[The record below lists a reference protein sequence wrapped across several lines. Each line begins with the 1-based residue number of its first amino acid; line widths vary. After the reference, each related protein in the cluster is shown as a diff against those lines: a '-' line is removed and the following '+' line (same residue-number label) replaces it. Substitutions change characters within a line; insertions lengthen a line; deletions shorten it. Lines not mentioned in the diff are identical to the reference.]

1 MRFFFSKSKR
11 KKLGLLKSTCLF
23 DPEYYRGNYGIGP
36 YTSPEKHFLEIGW
49 KLGFNPSPFF
59 NTRYYLKSYN
69 DVAQKK
75 MNPLVHYL
83 TNGGR
88 ESRRPSDEFDV
99 QAYLAAHPTSPESGK
114 TPAEHCIMT
123 YGSFDW
129 RPQQSR
135 LPAISSAAIKT
146 FVKFFDA
153 EYYISHNNDVAAA
166 SLDPLNHFI
175 NNGQYEY
182 RDPAPDFDTF
192 YVHKLLKSA
201 LGMQDSLINLLH
213 NFNNVNNVK
222 LQNDEA
228 IRLNEAE
235 VASTEFV
242 IENESTLCVHVH
254 CYYPELIS
262 EAIAGFRNLPAAST
276 IVITTT
282 SEADGEFIKNCLTKF
297 GVRQRAFVRVVAN
310 RGRDI
315 APFLI
320 GCRDIWDKFDI
331 VLHLHTKKST
341 HVYWGD
347 DWRRYLFDQ
356 TLGSKQLIDSILA
369 AFRTNPNLGCLYPRN
384 YYRIREFVEVEN
396 NKSNITNYLKSV
408 GLEGDT
414 TIQADYPAGSM
425 AWYRTASLSR
435 LFDQEIT
442 LEHFE
447 EENHQV
453 DLTFAHALERIL
465 PITVRKSGFQV
476 RNYSTRFRQKLIPVD
491 GVPSRQGTEAIS
503 ASDWLRD
510 SPRIARRAP
519 VRYKSLSSSFNRNR
533 LDIQWILPSFSQAGA
548 GGHMT
553 IFRMV
558 HYLEKFGHRQTIWF
572 QNSVHFPNQAAAKR
586 RIQDWYQ
593 PIGDRVH
600 VRFLPDDVRQITG
613 DVLIATDCWTAF
625 PAAQVVNVKEKF
637 YFIQDFEP
645 AFHPMGEL
653 YMLAES
659 TYNYG
664 YSMLCA
670 GKWLLNLMNERG
682 AWARQWDLCADHN
695 VYFPGVVRAQVKNPL
710 RIAFYARQ
718 YTPRRAVALGFAAF
732 DLLHKRGV
740 NFHVDLFGEA
750 DLKVDYSFPHSQ
762 RGILSPQELSELYR
776 SSDIG
781 VVFSTTNY
789 SLIPLEMM
797 ACGLPVVEID
807 TESTRAIFENEEV
820 YFAQPMPYSIADAI
834 SDLASDDS
842 KRSAQRESGLNF
854 ANDTSWER
862 SAHSIEDAIIERLIE
877 KGYEQAEPNRVAT
890 PAVINAMKATVFIP
904 TYNAGPEFERVLEA
918 VTTQVA
924 DFRFDILLID
934 SGSSD
939 DTTSLAA
946 RYQHKNV
953 RVEKIDKLEFQHG
966 RTRNLGIE
974 RSDGQFI
981 AVITQDACPRDRFWL
996 SQLISGFDCGPR
1008 VAGVIGRHEA
1018 YPEHDPFTRRDIRE
1032 MFDNLLLLPR
1042 VLDHEIGLPSFMY
1055 PGSRDWGMLMRF
1067 YSDNNSAISREV
1079 WKRHPYPEVEWGE
1092 DQLWAEEILRLGY
1105 QKAYVDGAVVYHSH
1119 SFSLSQQYSVSA
1131 TEGRFWGK
1139 HFGIDLHPDVERSI
1153 ASMNERDRAYA
1164 LDMRIS
1170 DALLKQRQLMNRAT
1184 VQGRHFGYEES
1195 CR

>member
-11 KKLGLLKSTCLF
+11 KKLSLLKGTCLL
-23 DPEYYRGNYGIGP
+23 DSEYYRANYGIGP
-36 YTSPEKHFLEIGW
+36 YTSAEKHFLEIGW

-59 NTRYYLKSYN
+59 NTRYYLKLYN

-88 ESRRPSDEFDV
+88 ELRRPSDDFDV
-99 QAYLAAHPTSPESGK
+99 QAYLAAHPTFSDSDK
-114 TPAEHCIMT
+114 TPAEHCIIT

-129 RPQQSR
+129 RAQQPH
-135 LPAISSAAIKT
+135 LPKVSNAAVNA
-146 FVKFFDA
+146 FVRFFDPD
-153 EYYISHNNDVAAA
+153 YYISHNDDVAA
-166 SLDPLNHFI
+166 SGTDPLTHFVNH
-175 NNGQYEY
+175 GQYEY
-182 RDPAPDFDTF
+182 RDPAPNFDTF
-192 YVHKLLKSA
+192 YVQKFLKSA
-201 LGMQDSLINLLH
+201 LETQDSLINLLH
-213 NFNNVNNVK
+213 KFDDVNSIK

-228 IRLNEAE
+228 IQLDEAGATSTQSTIDNEP
-235 VASTEFV
+235 
-242 IENESTLCVHVH
+242 TLCVHVH

-262 EAIAGFRNLPAAST
+262 EMIAGFRSLPAAST

-282 SEADGEFIKNCLTKF
+282 SAADSEFIKNCLIKF
-297 GVRQRAFVRVVAN
+297 RVEQQSIVRVVTN

-320 GCRDIWDKFDI
+320 GCRDIWGKFDL
-331 VLHLHTKKST
+331 VLHLHTKRST

-347 DWRRYLFDQ
+347 DWRRYLLDQ
-356 TLGSKQLIDSILA
+356 TLGSKQLVDKIIA
-369 AFRTNPNLGCLYPRN
+369 TFKFKPELGCLYPRN
-384 YYRIREFVEVEN
+384 YYRIREFVAIEN
-396 NKSNITNYLKSV
+396 NKSSIRNHFRAV
-408 GLEGDT
+408 DLEGDA

-425 AWYRTASLSR
+425 AWYRTRSLSR
-435 LFDQEIT
+435 LFDREIT
-442 LEHFE
+442 LQHFE
-447 EENHQV
+447 DENHQV

-491 GVPSRQGTEAIS
+491 GVPSREVTEAVS

-519 VRYKSLSSSFNRNR
+519 VSYESLSSSFNRGR

-553 IFRMV
+553 IFRIV
-558 HYLEKFGHRQTIWF
+558 HYLEKFGHHQTIWF

-645 AFHPMGEL
+645 SFHPMGEL
-653 YMLAES
+653 YMLADS
-659 TYNYG
+659 TYSYG

-670 GKWLLNLMNERG
+670 GKWLLNLMNARG

-695 VYFPGVVRAQVKNPL
+695 VYYPGVARTQVKNPL

-732 DLLHKRGV
+732 ELLHRRGV

-750 DLKVDYSFPHSQ
+750 DLKIDYSFPHSQ
-762 RGILSPQELSELYR
+762 HGILSPQELSELYR

-781 VVFSTTNY
+781 IVFSTTNY

-807 TESTRAIFENEEV
+807 NESTRAIFKKDEV

-834 SDLASDDS
+834 TDLASNS
-842 KRSAQRESGLNF
+842 LKRSAQRERGLNF
-854 ANDTSWER
+854 VNDTSWER
-862 SAHSIEDAIIERLIE
+862 SAQSIEDAMIERLIE
-877 KGYEQAEPNRVAT
+877 KGYKQAEPDRVAT
-890 PAVINAMKATVFIP
+890 PAVISAMKATVFIP

-918 VTTQVA
+918 VTTQVT
-924 DFRFDILLID
+924 DFKFDVLLID

-953 RVEKIDKLEFQHG
+953 RVEKIDKTEFQHG

-974 RSDGQFI
+974 RSAGQFV
-981 AVITQDACPRDRFWL
+981 AVITQDACPSDRFWL
-996 SQLISGFDCGPR
+996 SQLISGFDYGPR

-1018 YPEHDPFTRRDIRE
+1018 YPEHDPFTRRDIRD
-1032 MFDNLLLLPR
+1032 MFDNLAVLPK
-1042 VLDHEIGLPSFMY
+1042 VLDREVGLPSYIY

-1105 QKAYVDGAVVYHSH
+1105 QKAYVDSAVVYHSH
-1119 SFSLSQQYSVSA
+1119 SFSLGHQYSVSA

-1139 HFGIDLHPDVERSI
+1139 RFGIDLHPDVESSI

-1164 LDMRIS
+1164 LEMRIS